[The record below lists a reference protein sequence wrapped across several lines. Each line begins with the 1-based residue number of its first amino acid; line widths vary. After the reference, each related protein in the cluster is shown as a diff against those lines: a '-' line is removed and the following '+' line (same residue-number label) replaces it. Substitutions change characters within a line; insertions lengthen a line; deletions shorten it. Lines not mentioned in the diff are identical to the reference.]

1 MENNFYPMR
10 GSQDLIQGLID
21 LCNAFSYSV
30 NKPTYEMTICEIGS
44 YVGESTEIFAN
55 RFRSVFA
62 VDPWMDDY
70 DPNDAACHHAP
81 FSEVE
86 KAFDKRMSFYPNV
99 VKVKGKSEDVIPQL
113 QHKFDIIY
121 IDGMHTYEAVRQDI
135 INSYPKVT
143 YAIAGHDYSN
153 DWPGVMKAVDEL
165 LGKPNFVFKDSSW
178 LKIL

>member
-10 GSQDLIQGLID
+10 GSQDLVQGLID

-70 DPNDAACHHAP
+70 DPNDASCHHAP
-81 FSEVE
+81 FTEVE

-135 INSYPKVT
+135 INSYPKVA
-143 YAIAGHDYSN
+143 YALAGHDYSDN
-153 DWPGVMKAVDEL
+153 WPGVVKAVDEL
-165 LGKPNFVFKDSSW
+165 LGKPNFVFKDTSW